1 MIYKVIFPLIFFCFS
16 LIGCGA
22 SMQNGSELKATP
34 QASGNTIAA
43 ANAFNPWM
51 NEVLPNTRAMT
62 QEGQEMLG
70 NMGGKAQSIEGEAAY
85 RKNWRDEIY
94 PVVFGKKDAPHEIMA
109 ILDFSKPESERVW
122 NSIVQASKSLDPNN
136 CKIVVFG
143 RNSEP
148 YGTDLIGL
156 AIWISYSRPG
166 QAMQYLTYALKR
178 WNEVKALQQKNGQ
191 TKKFVNEYDATAT
204 AKDFP
209 IHYAWFS
216 HLNPPVPASQELA
229 VGKYCFNAGNVNM
242 YQANQI
248 CQYYGVNNL
257 PSVIVDG
264 RILANVSENTILQA
278 LKLK

>member
-1 MIYKVIFPLIFFCFS
+1 MVYKFIFPLILFCFS
-16 LIGCGA
+16 LIGCAA
-22 SMQNGSELKATP
+22 SLQNTAVSETSPQTSSNTP
-34 QASGNTIAA
+34 AS

-51 NEVLPNTRAMT
+51 NNSLPNTRAMT
-62 QEGQEMLG
+62 QEGQDMLG
-70 NMGGKAQSIEGEAAY
+70 NMGGKIQSIEGEAAY

-94 PVVFGKKDAPHEIMA
+94 PVVFGKKDAPGEIMV
-109 ILDFSKPESERVW
+109 ILDFSNPESEKVW
-122 NSIVQASKSLDPNN
+122 NSVVQASKSLNPNN

-166 QAMQYLTYALKR
+166 QAMSYLTYALNR
-178 WNEVKALQQKNGQ
+178 WNEVKALQKKNGQ

-216 HLNPPVPASQELA
+216 HLNPPVPANQELA

-248 CQYYGVNNL
+248 CQYYGVKNL
-257 PSVIVDG
+257 PAVIVNG
-264 RILANVSENTILQA
+264 KILHNVSENTILQA
-278 LKLK
+278 LN